1 MSRAPLPLRDD
12 ERLIFAL
19 DVPDRAQALEWVD
32 RLGDSVAFYKI
43 GMELLASGEYF
54 QVLDELARRD
64 KRVFVD
70 LKFFD
75 IPATA
80 AAVIKRLSQWP
91 VSYATIHGWHPAMME
106 ACAAANSSDM
116 RLLAVTVLTS
126 MGRPDLAQMG
136 IDREPVDVVV
146 ERALTAQAAG
156 IDGVIASGQEA
167 GPIRAAT
174 GAGFSIV
181 CPGIRPGGPVGDDQ
195 KRTVGVAR
203 PLPMAPMPSWLVARS
218 AWPPILRP
226 RRGPSSRKSR
236 RRWLRAEIPLRRL
249 QARTPS
255 RPARD
260 GVSASVH
267 RAVVPESPQ
276 NLP

>member
-1 MSRAPLPLRDD
+1 MSCGPLPLRDD

-19 DVPDRAQALEWVD
+19 DVPDRAQALGWVD
-32 RLGDSVAFYKI
+32 RLGDSVGFYKI

-54 QVLDELARRD
+54 QVLEELARRE

-80 AAVIKRLSQWP
+80 AAVIKRLAQWP
-91 VSYATIHGWHPAMME
+91 VSYCTIHGWHPAMME
-106 ACAAANSSDM
+106 ACAAVAGGDM

-126 MGRPDLAQMG
+126 MGREDLARMG

-146 ERALTAQAAG
+146 ERALAAKAAG

-167 GPIRAAT
+167 APIRTAA

-181 CPGIRPGGPVGDDQ
+181 CPGIRPDGPAGDDQ
-195 KRTVGVAR
+195 KRTVGVAQAFTDGADAIVVGR
-203 PLPMAPMPSWLVARS
+203 PIRLAADPQAAARAIQQDIS
-218 AWPPILRP
+218 AA
-226 RRGPSSRKSR
+226 R
-236 RRWLRAEIPLRRL
+236 RR
-249 QARTPS
+249 
-255 RPARD
+255 
-260 GVSASVH
+260 
-267 RAVVPESPQ
+267 
-276 NLP
+276 

>member
-1 MSRAPLPLRDD
+1 VSRAPLPLRED

-19 DVPDRAQALEWVD
+19 DVPGRDEALAWVD
-32 RLGDSVAFYKI
+32 RLGDAVGFYKI

-54 QVLDELARRD
+54 DVLETLAARN

-106 ACAAANSSDM
+106 ACAAANGSDM

-126 MGRPDLAQMG
+126 MGRSDLAGMG
-136 IDREPVDVVV
+136 IDREPVEVVV
-146 ERALTAQAAG
+146 ERARAAQAAG

-167 GPIRAAT
+167 APIRAAT

-181 CPGIRPGGPVGDDQ
+181 CPGIRPDGAGGDDQ
-195 KRTVGVAR
+195 KRTVGVAQAFADGADAIVVGR
-203 PLPMAPMPSWLVARS
+203 PIRLASDPRAAAEAIQQDIATAWRARH
-218 AWPPILRP
+218 A
-226 RRGPSSRKSR
+226 
-236 RRWLRAEIPLRRL
+236 
-249 QARTPS
+249 
-255 RPARD
+255 
-260 GVSASVH
+260 
-267 RAVVPESPQ
+267 
-276 NLP
+276 

>member
-1 MSRAPLPLRDD
+1 MSRPPLPLRPD

-19 DVPDRAQALEWVD
+19 DVPGKAQAIEWVE
-32 RLGDSVAFYKI
+32 RLGEAVSFYKI

-54 QVLDELARRD
+54 DVLEELARRD

-75 IPATA
+75 IPATIA
-80 AAVIKRLSQWP
+80 GVIRRLSQWP
-91 VSYATIHGWHPAMME
+91 VSYCTIHGWHPAMMD
-106 ACAAANSSDM
+106 AAAAANTSDM

-146 ERALTAQAAG
+146 ERALAAQRAG

-167 GPIRAAT
+167 APIRAAT

-181 CPGIRPGGPVGDDQ
+181 CPGIRPGGPAGDDQ
-195 KRTVGVAR
+195 QRTVGVAR
-203 PLPMAPMPSWLVARS
+203 AFADGADAIVVGRPIRLAADPRLAAR
-218 AWPPILRP
+218 AIQTEI
-226 RRGPSSRKSR
+226 
-236 RRWLRAEIPLRRL
+236 AE
-249 QARTPS
+249 S
-255 RPARD
+255 FK
-260 GVSASVH
+260 
-267 RAVVPESPQ
+267 
-276 NLP
+276 

>member
-19 DVPDRAQALEWVD
+19 DVPGRDDALAWVD
-32 RLGDSVAFYKI
+32 RLGDAVSFYKI

-54 QVLDELARRD
+54 EVLDALAARD

-106 ACAAANSSDM
+106 ACAAANGSDM

-126 MGRPDLAQMG
+126 MGRSDLAGMG
-136 IDREPVDVVV
+136 IDREPVEVVV
-146 ERALTAQAAG
+146 ERALAAQAAG

-167 GPIRAAT
+167 GPIR
-174 GAGFSIV
+174 
-181 CPGIRPGGPVGDDQ
+181 PGGPVGDDQ
-195 KRTVGVAR
+195 KRTVGVAQAFADGADAIVVGR
-203 PLPMAPMPSWLVARS
+203 PIRLASDPQAAAR
-218 AWPPILRP
+218 AIQ
-226 RRGPSSRKSR
+226 
-236 RRWLRAEIPLRRL
+236 AEIA
-249 QARTPS
+249 QALA
-255 RPARD
+255 AR
-260 GVSASVH
+260 
-267 RAVVPESPQ
+267 
-276 NLP
+276 

>member
-1 MSRAPLPLRDD
+1 MSRAPLPLRAD

-19 DVPDRAQALEWVD
+19 DVPGRAEAIDWVE
-32 RLGDSVAFYKI
+32 RLGDAVSFYKI

-54 QVLDELARRD
+54 DVLDALAARD

-146 ERALTAQAAG
+146 ERALAAQRAG

-167 GPIRAAT
+167 APIRAAT
-174 GAGFSIV
+174 GTGFSLV

-195 KRTVGVAR
+195 KRTVGVAQAFADGADAIVVGR
-203 PLPMAPMPSWLVARS
+203 PIRLAADPQAAARAIQQEIAS
-218 AWPPILRP
+218 AL
-226 RRGPSSRKSR
+226 
-236 RRWLRAEIPLRRL
+236 A
-249 QARTPS
+249 AR
-255 RPARD
+255 
-260 GVSASVH
+260 
-267 RAVVPESPQ
+267 
-276 NLP
+276 

>member
-1 MSRAPLPLRDD
+1 MALGAR

-19 DVPDRAQALEWVD
+19 DVPGRAEALDWVE
-32 RLGDSVAFYKI
+32 RLGDAVAFYKI

-54 QVLDELARRD
+54 EVLDALAARG

-75 IPATA
+75 IPATVGG
-80 AAVIKRLSQWP
+80 VIRRLSQWP
-91 VSYATIHGWHPAMME
+91 VDYCTIHGWHREMMQ
-106 ACAAANSSDM
+106 AAADANGGQM

-126 MGRPDLAQMG
+126 MGRDDLRGMG

-146 ERALTAQAAG
+146 ERALAAQAAG

-167 GPIRAAT
+167 APIRRAT

-195 KRTVGVAR
+195 QRTVGVAQAFADGADAIVVGR
-203 PLPMAPMPSWLVARS
+203 PIRLAADPRS
-218 AWPPILRP
+218 A
-226 RRGPSSRKSR
+226 
-236 RRWLRAEIPLRRL
+236 AEAIQREIAATLG
-249 QARTPS
+249 QE
-255 RPARD
+255 PA
-260 GVSASVH
+260 
-267 RAVVPESPQ
+267 
-276 NLP
+276 

>member
-1 MSRAPLPLRDD
+1 MSRGLLPLRDD

-19 DVPDRAQALEWVD
+19 DVPDRAQALAWVD
-32 RLGDSVAFYKI
+32 RLGDSVGFYKI

-54 QVLDELARRD
+54 QVLEELARRE

-80 AAVIKRLSQWP
+80 AAVIKRLAQWP
-91 VSYATIHGWHPAMME
+91 VSYCTIHGWHPAMME
-106 ACAAANSSDM
+106 ACAAVAGGDM

-126 MGRPDLAQMG
+126 MGREDLARMG

-146 ERALTAQAAG
+146 ERALAAKAAG

-167 GPIRAAT
+167 APIRTAA

-181 CPGIRPGGPVGDDQ
+181 CPGIRPDGPAGDDQ
-195 KRTVGVAR
+195 KRTVGVAQAFTDGADAIVVGR
-203 PLPMAPMPSWLVARS
+203 PVRLAADPQAAARAIQQDIS
-218 AWPPILRP
+218 A
-226 RRGPSSRKSR
+226 
-236 RRWLRAEIPLRRL
+236 ALRR
-249 QARTPS
+249 
-255 RPARD
+255 
-260 GVSASVH
+260 
-267 RAVVPESPQ
+267 
-276 NLP
+276 